1 MKYCVNSEGVNC
13 LRSLSQALRNST
25 GYLKGLT
32 SSLSDAVEERRDM
45 LGPHFQSV
53 MVAISNITV
62 MIENAETPCEEL
74 ANMLN
79 ETADAYL
86 EIIEDDSFSASTDS
100 EGNRRSSSDAGGSV
114 NASASATSGGS
125 PLSLPTFQTDDR
137 NVVMGTGYSSYM
149 DMYNNYDSYE
159 LSTQGYG
166 FNDPPVIEVID
177 PAAVEGID
185 LHSDDMN
192 VFWSHHNKSWD
203 RYSALASKIPQVQ
216 SALNSGVSLDELIND
231 PELGACAS
239 QYFNP
244 ANMPQVYKGD
254 GYYEFISDG
263 RHRILAARAHGL
275 KMPVRIR
282 GIRTRR

>member
-1 MKYCVNSEGVNC
+1 
-13 LRSLSQALRNST
+13 
-25 GYLKGLT
+25 
-32 SSLSDAVEERRDM
+32 M
-45 LGPHFQSV
+45 LGPHAGSLSNVISDISV
-53 MVAISNITV
+53 MTD
-62 MIENAETPCEEL
+62 NAEMTCEEL
-74 ANMLN
+74 ADQLV
-79 ETADAYL
+79 EIADVYT
-86 EIIEDDSFSASTDS
+86 EIIEDNPLSFQAGAEISQGISP
-100 EGNRRSSSDAGGSV
+100 GAGGSV

-137 NVVMGTGYSSYM
+137 NVVVGTGYSSYM

-185 LHSDDMN
+185 LHSGDMN
-192 VFWSHHNKSWD
+192 IFWSHHNKSWD

-254 GYYEFISDG
+254 GYYEFIDDG
-263 RHRILAARAHGL
+263 RHRILAARVHGL